1 MTKKE
6 KNDVVKEFCQRRAAY
21 LIDNHCRNG
30 EFDFNNV
37 AFLVGLRGEYKLA
50 MSSIKDLLE
59 ICEKL
64 KTIIK
69 EEYPKI
75 SS

>member
-21 LIDNHCRNG
+21 LIDNHFKNG
-30 EFDFNNV
+30 EFDFGNT
-37 AFLVGLRGEYKLA
+37 AFLVGLKGEYKLA
-50 MSSIKDLLE
+50 MLSIKNLLE

-64 KTIIK
+64 KTIIE